1 MRALW
6 KPLRRPW
13 CATASAALLVLTAL
27 ELLLGKGPGGIALAA
42 AGALLGAIALPAAI
56 RAGLLLGS
64 FLFGL
69 RVSNIVIGAMRRV
82 TSFRLGGVLV
92 TVRALPVVLSADIG
106 PRREPVVTRSVL
118 AAATSALTG
127 LLVVGACLLAAGS
140 SFGHGLV
147 LATTASMVHALI
159 PRRAP
164 LNTSTGW
171 LLFGLPRMSESR
183 RLEFRAGAYA
193 AEAHALLQD
202 GELDAAEALVDEL
215 AEIAPN
221 ARTTASCRATVHQA
235 RGEFDRATMLLLHT
249 LSTHS
254 PEAREM
260 SYLLAGLAG
269 LALSAVEAGQLPSE
283 DLLPTAEQAL
293 QDSVGLGVPRF
304 ELSGTFGL
312 LALINGET
320 ERAKQLAELGARNA
334 ASGTTRA
341 DNLATLARAHM
352 ARGDNVSARAALAEA
367 EGHAAW
373 WPRVC
378 STRKRLTIC

>member
-1 MRALW
+1 MTAL
-6 KPLRRPW
+6 
-13 CATASAALLVLTAL
+13 TALLVLTVL
-27 ELLLGKGPGGIALAA
+27 ELVLDNGFGGVAFAA
-42 AGALLGAIALPAAI
+42 AGALLGAIVLPAGV
-56 RAGLLLGS
+56 RTGLLLGS

-69 RVSNIVIGAMRRV
+69 RVRNVVIGAMRRV

-92 TVRALPVVLSADIG
+92 TVRALPVVLSSDIG
-106 PRREPVVTRSVL
+106 PRREPVVTRCVL
-118 AAATSALTG
+118 AAVSSTLAG
-127 LLVVGACLLAAGS
+127 LLVIGACLLVADS

-147 LATTASMVHALI
+147 LATTASMIHTLI

-171 LLFGLPRMSESR
+171 LLFGLPRMSEPR
-183 RLEFRAGAYA
+183 RLEFRTGAHA

-202 GELDAAEALVDEL
+202 GELDAAETVVDEL
-215 AEIAPN
+215 AEIAPH
-221 ARTTASCRATVHQA
+221 ARTTASCRATVHEA
-235 RGEFDRATMLLLHT
+235 RGEFDKATMLLLHT

-269 LALSAVEAGQLPSE
+269 LALAAVEAGQLPSA
-283 DLLPTAEQAL
+283 DLTPTAEQAL
-293 QDSVGLGVPRF
+293 HDSVDLGFPRF

-312 LALINGET
+312 LALVNGET
-320 ERAKQLAELGARNA
+320 ERATHLAELGTRHAT
-334 ASGTTRA
+334 SGTTRA

-367 EGHAAW
+367 EGLAAW
-373 WPRVC
+373 WPRVR
-378 STRKRLTIC
+378 STRQRLTIC

>member
-1 MRALW
+1 MW
-6 KPLRRPW
+6 KPLREPW
-13 CATASAALLVLTAL
+13 CATALAGPVVLTVL
-27 ELLLGKGPGGIALAA
+27 EVVLDNGFGGVALAA
-42 AGALLGAIALPAAI
+42 AGALLGAIVLPAGV

-69 RVSNIVIGAMRRV
+69 RVHNIVIGAMRRV
-82 TSFRLGGVLV
+82 ATFRLGGVLV

-118 AAATSALTG
+118 AAVTSALAG
-127 LLVVGACLLAAGS
+127 LLVVGACLLAADS
-140 SFGHGLV
+140 SFGRGLF
-147 LATTASMVHALI
+147 LATTASMIHALV

-164 LNTSTGW
+164 LGTSTGW
-171 LLFGLPRMSESR
+171 LLFGLPRMSEPR
-183 RLEFRAGAYA
+183 RLEFRAGARA

-202 GELDAAEALVDEL
+202 GRIDAAEAVVDEL

-221 ARTTASCRATVHQA
+221 ARTTASCRATVHEA
-235 RGEFDRATMLLLHT
+235 RGEFDEATMLLLHT

-269 LALSAVEAGQLPSE
+269 LALAAAEAGQLPSE
-283 DLLPTAEQAL
+283 DLIPTAEQAL
-293 QDSVGLGVPRF
+293 HDSVKLGFPGF

-312 LALINGET
+312 LALANGET
-320 ERAKQLAELGARNA
+320 DRATHLAELGARHA
-334 ASGTTRA
+334 TSGTTRA

-352 ARGDNVSARAALAEA
+352 ARGDNASARAALAEA
-367 EGHAAW
+367 EGLAAW
-373 WPRVC
+373 WPRVR
-378 STRKRLTIC
+378 STRERLTIR